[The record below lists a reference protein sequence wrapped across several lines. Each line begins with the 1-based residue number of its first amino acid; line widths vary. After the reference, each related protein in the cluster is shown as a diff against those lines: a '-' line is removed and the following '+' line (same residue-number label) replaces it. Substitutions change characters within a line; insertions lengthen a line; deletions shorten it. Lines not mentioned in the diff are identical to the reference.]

1 MDTLRI
7 IQLGIVLKLVLMVHL
22 LNRSIK
28 PVLNIVQLI
37 IMLIQKQT
45 NVFRI
50 VHIGDIMLTTQHG
63 NV

>member
-1 MDTLRI
+1 MDTLLI